1 MKIGELARLNNV
13 TIDTIRHY
21 ISIGLLIPHKN
32 GSQYDFS
39 PREAENLQ
47 YIQKLK
53 SMRFH
58 LKEIEDIMN
67 LRRTSNWVE
76 PETMKQ
82 YIHMLQEKSGELAA
96 EQVAIKGAEE
106 LVAKELREF
115 EGAGKPSRESQG
127 VPIRAL
133 PYLVCPHCKKQ
144 LEVRNATFAYKYLY
158 EGKLACSC
166 GYQASIEKGI
176 LVTGNRYTAIY
187 DSPDVK
193 RELYQTLTS
202 DFLKCYQL
210 AADQIQ
216 KDLGE
221 RELTGKV
228 ILENFVNGYFY
239 LYTHLHELPKD
250 ALYII
255 IDKYPETISM
265 YKKLISALNLDR
277 DILYIADASMNYP
290 LAEHCVDVNV
300 AFFSCIES
308 DFYFKSNYFESMEPY
323 MKPDALITG
332 VDLDMDDQAKSRKLF
347 MQKYPEGSPD
357 KLKIPLEREVL
368 KKLGYTVT
376 DRVIGSVWETKNR
389 FSFACH
395 LPKEEMRIVY
405 FKAERDAGTE
415 YSS

>member
-67 LRRTSNWVE
+67 LKRTSNWVE

-82 YIHMLQEKSGELAA
+82 YIHMLQEKAGELAA

-106 LVAKELREF
+106 LVSKELREF
-115 EGAGKPSRESQG
+115 EEAGKPSMEHQG

-144 LEVRNATFAYKYLY
+144 LEVRNAMFAYKYLY
-158 EGKLACSC
+158 DGKLVCSC
-166 GYQASIEKGI
+166 GYEASIEKGI
-176 LVTGNRYTAIY
+176 LMTKNRYTAIY

-193 RELYQTLTS
+193 RELYQTLTN

-210 AADQIQ
+210 ASDQIQ

-221 RELTGKV
+221 RDLTGKV

-255 IDKYPETISM
+255 IDKYP
-265 YKKLISALNLDR
+265 D
-277 DILYIADASMNYP
+277 
-290 LAEHCVDVNV
+290 
-300 AFFSCIES
+300 
-308 DFYFKSNYFESMEPY
+308 
-323 MKPDALITG
+323 PDLMRRSVFCTWR
-332 VDLDMDDQAKSRKLF
+332 L
-347 MQKYPEGSPD
+347 SPD
-357 KLKIPLEREVL
+357 I
-368 KKLGYTVT
+368 
-376 DRVIGSVWETKNR
+376 
-389 FSFACH
+389 CQ
-395 LPKEEMRIVY
+395 
-405 FKAERDAGTE
+405 
-415 YSS
+415 